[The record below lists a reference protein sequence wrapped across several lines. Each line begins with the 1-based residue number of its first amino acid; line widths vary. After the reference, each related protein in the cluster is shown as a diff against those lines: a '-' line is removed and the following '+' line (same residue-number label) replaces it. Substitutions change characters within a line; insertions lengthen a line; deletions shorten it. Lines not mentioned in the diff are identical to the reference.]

1 VREICKLLDEK
12 DPERKI
18 KLVAGG
24 VAFDFD
30 ELLYRRVGADATARN
45 ATDAV
50 AVIQQLI
57 LPSLVLDPV

>member
-1 VREICKLLDEK
+1 MKRI
-12 DPERKI
+12 PNA

-24 VAFDFD
+24 AAFDFD

-50 AVIQQLI
+50 IQQLI
-57 LPSLVLDPV
+57 LPSLVLDPM